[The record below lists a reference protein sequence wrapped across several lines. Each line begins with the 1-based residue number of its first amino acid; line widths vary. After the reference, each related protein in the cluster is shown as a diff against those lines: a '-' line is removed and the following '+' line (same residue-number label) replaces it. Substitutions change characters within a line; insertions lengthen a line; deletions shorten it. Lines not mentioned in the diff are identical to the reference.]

1 MVKEKKQGPFLS
13 VPKAIPLPYEIR
25 DLDGKIIVQQGELF
39 SDHLLRKIAHG
50 GPRAKAS
57 LSMRDFSTL
66 WEDINY
72 VFHDFP
78 LKDLFEGKGLLEQL
92 KEVLLQT
99 SLPTLVI
106 EVLRFFK
113 DKDPYTYW
121 HSLRVFVLTAHT
133 AFNLL
138 NDPEESRLVASMG
151 PLHDLGKVAVPIELL
166 QKETPLT
173 VDELTRVKHHVV
185 VGSVLLSYYQGHLD
199 KLGPHVTLEH
209 HERRNGSGYPFGL
222 SLSDRKVEIVA
233 VCDIYD
239 ALVSPRPY
247 RNRSYDFRTTLEVL
261 TQKALEGGFSQDIVN
276 FLIALHRKGK
286 VDYRTLVPSL
296 EIRGIPPEKNYYGQ
310 TQIQD

>member
-1 MVKEKKQGPFLS
+1 MKDPFPLAPKEI
-13 VPKAIPLPYEIR
+13 ALPYEIR

-39 SDHLLRKIAHG
+39 SGQLLRKIAHG
-50 GPRAKAS
+50 GPRAKSS
-57 LSMRDFSTL
+57 LSMRDFSNL
-66 WEDINY
+66 WDDINQ
-72 VFHDFP
+72 VFHDYP
-78 LKDLFEGKGLLEQL
+78 LKELFEGKGLLEQL
-92 KEVLLQT
+92 KEVLLLT

-151 PLHDLGKVAVPIELL
+151 PLHDLGKVAVPVEIL

-173 VDELTRVKHHVV
+173 ADEFTRVKHHVV

-209 HERRNGSGYPFGL
+209 HERRNGSGYPFGMT
-222 SLSDRKVEIVA
+222 LSDRKVEIVA

-261 TQKALEGGFSQDIVN
+261 TQKASEGGFSQDIVN

-286 VDYRTLVPSL
+286 VDYRTLVPSH
-296 EIRGIPPEKNYYGQ
+296 EVRGTPPEKNFYGQ
-310 TQIQD
+310 THDQD